1 MEGSHI
7 SISNAEKYYGAVIV
21 RLLEKLGEVIPNAT
35 FSITKGDS
43 QSSFVV
49 HGLNSRF
56 VGKGNKSSVG
66 LFIKLSYKR
75 RSPWRYNF
83 DESHQDEMVA
93 LKKQY
98 GEVFL
103 AFVAEDDGIAC
114 IDFSQLKLILDHDHE
129 EQEWVSVSRKLRESY
144 RVKGRDGS
152 LDRPLPR
159 NSFPDNIV
167 KYFKESLS

>member
-1 MEGSHI
+1 M
-7 SISNAEKYYGAVIV
+7 SISNAEKYYGAVILRV
-21 RLLEKLGEVIPNAT
+21 LEKLGEVIPRAS

-43 QSSFVV
+43 QSSFAV
-49 HGLNSRF
+49 HGLDASLL
-56 VGKGNKSSVG
+56 GKGKKSSIG

-83 DESHQDEMVA
+83 DETHQNEIEK

-98 GEVFL
+98 GQVFI

-114 IDFSQLKLILDHDHE
+114 INFNQLKLILDHNHE
-129 EQEWVSVSRKLRESY
+129 EQEWVSVSRKLRQNY
-144 RVKGRDGS
+144 RVKGNDGS

-159 NSFPDNIV
+159 NSFPDNV
-167 KYFKESLS
+167 VTYFDDAFN